1 MRRWKCKVCGYV
13 HEGAEA
19 PEKCPVCYADRS
31 NFVEVD
37 ADGNEITVTVAS
49 EVKQEPV
56 IHETP
61 VVAVAP
67 QAKTQGFLTRL
78 VLRLH
83 LHPISV
89 HFPNGLLPASVVFLA
104 LGVLFGFAI
113 FNEAAFF
120 NMVFV
125 LATMPIVM
133 ATGYLEW
140 QHRYK
145 GSKTFLFLTKIACSI
160 VVLISL
166 LTLVIWRFINPAVAD
181 AASPDR
187 LVYLGIALVML
198 TCAGIAGHLG
208 GKLVFAGRNR

>member
-1 MRRWKCKVCGYV
+1 MRRWKCKVCGYI

-19 PEKCPVCYADRS
+19 PEKCPVCYADKS

-37 ADGNEITVTVAS
+37 ANGDEIAVDAPA
-49 EVKQEPV
+49 EVKTGPTV
-56 IHETP
+56 VETP
-61 VVAVAP
+61 AVAAAP
-67 QAKTQGFLTRL
+67 PAKSRGLLTRM
-78 VLRLH
+78 VLGLH

-104 LGVLFGFAI
+104 IGTLLGIAGFSD
-113 FNEAAFF
+113 AAFF

-125 LATMPIVM
+125 LATLPMVM

-140 QHRYK
+140 QHRYQ
-145 GSKTFLFLTKIACSI
+145 GSKTILFLVKIACSI
-160 VVLISL
+160 VVLVSL
-166 LTLVIWRFINPAVAD
+166 VALVAWRFLDPQVAD
-181 AASPDR
+181 AASPNR
-187 LVYLGIALVML
+187 LTFFGLALVML